1 MHMVVA
7 VVVCKEVELVVAA
20 GGEGR

>member
-1 MHMVVA
+1 MHVVVA